1 MIFLRARAVVGP
13 PEVRFA
19 HPVRLVPAPIHKA
32 DVVGAPFKLLC
43 IKHLTKIR
51 VMIFT
56 TLKMP
61 KALIF
66 SRLRVARLWGNL
78 VDAYEGCHGNRYREA
93 NVSRYYLNREYG
105 EQPSTEA
112 RFSTAAASALEMSCL
127 FCS

>member
-1 MIFLRARAVVGP
+1 MV
-13 PEVRFA
+13 FA
-19 HPVRLVPAPIHKA
+19 
-32 DVVGAPFKLLC
+32 
-43 IKHLTKIR
+43 
-51 VMIFT
+51 

-66 SRLRVARLWGNL
+66 SRIRVARLWGNL

-112 RFSTAAASALEMSCL
+112 RFSTAADSALEMSCL

>member
-1 MIFLRARAVVGP
+1 MGRR
-13 PEVRFA
+13 RFA
-19 HPVRLVPAPIHKA
+19 SLIPSGCRITPIHKA
-32 DVVGAPFKLLC
+32 DVVGAPCKLLC
-43 IKHLTKIR
+43 IRCITEIR
-51 VMIFT
+51 VMVFT

-66 SRLRVARLWGNL
+66 SKISVAHLWDNL

-112 RFSTAAASALEMSCL
+112 RFSTAAASALEMFCL